1 MGLDW
6 AERESALNLRH
17 FALPPQTFRR
27 QTSWLISFPL
37 SAVLAEQAM
46 ASVMEKIFA
55 SPAIAPGTRPRRRRL
70 QSSGSPRRAC
80 LDPKMGRAMSPIL
93 PISLLVF
100 VLCIFGAMDGVL
112 FQQLLFVGAAVAA
125 TILVCSAEAWSAREA
140 SRSEDDRG
148 IRDLADY

>member
-1 MGLDW
+1 
-6 AERESALNLRH
+6 
-17 FALPPQTFRR
+17 
-27 QTSWLISFPL
+27 
-37 SAVLAEQAM
+37 
-46 ASVMEKIFA
+46 
-55 SPAIAPGTRPRRRRL
+55 
-70 QSSGSPRRAC
+70 
-80 LDPKMGRAMSPIL
+80 MGRAMSPIL